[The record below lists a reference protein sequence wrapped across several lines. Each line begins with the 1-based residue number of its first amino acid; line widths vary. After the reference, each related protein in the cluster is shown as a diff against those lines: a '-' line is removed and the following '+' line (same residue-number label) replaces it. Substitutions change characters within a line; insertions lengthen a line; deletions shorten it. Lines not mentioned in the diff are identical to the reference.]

1 MSSSIEGTNKTAEE
15 KQLEN
20 FNQRVTNCRCRIYEA
35 VALIKGVNIRLD
47 GPEPEG
53 EGKGAESAEPST
65 LFQKLNESVIHLEE
79 SASALEDV
87 ANRLHRIV

>member
-1 MSSSIEGTNKTAEE
+1 MSDGANKTVEE

-20 FNQRVTNCRCRIYEA
+20 FNQRVTNCRCRVYEA
-35 VALIKGVNIRLD
+35 VSLIKGVNIRLD

-53 EGKGAESAEPST
+53 DAKGAESAEPSA

-79 SASALEDV
+79 SASALEDA